1 MLEEKYHKT
10 HILTPEEDKDHEGN
24 KGMFIAKKDFCL
36 AILTSSELPLAEIL
50 KVVKVPNKL
59 LHFVKIQ

>member
-1 MLEEKYHKT
+1 MFDEKYHKK

-36 AILTSSELPLAEIL
+36 CILTSSDLPLSEIL
-50 KVVKVPNKL
+50 ETIKVPN
-59 LHFVKIQ
+59 